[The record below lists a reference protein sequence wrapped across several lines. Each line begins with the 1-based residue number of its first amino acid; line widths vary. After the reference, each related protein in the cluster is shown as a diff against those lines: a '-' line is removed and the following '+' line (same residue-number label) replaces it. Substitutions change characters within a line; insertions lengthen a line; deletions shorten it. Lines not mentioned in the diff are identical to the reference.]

1 MAGLNPERLA
11 EVKDRLLD
19 RKRRLWLEVKDQ
31 LKSSIGDGYQ
41 EMLSTA
47 RDEEHQ
53 ATVSLMAETS
63 LTLLGPKRQEL
74 EAIEEALLRLENG
87 AYGLCDICG
96 QPIQPKRLEDYA
108 GGLSVPRNRASQREK
123 LAKATSPR
131 GTANQIKNLRAA
143 GAILPPFLV
152 FWRFNGEFNWHTV
165 DI

>member
-1 MAGLNPERLA
+1 MAGLSAERLA

-19 RKRRLWLEVKDQ
+19 RKKRLWLEVKDQ

-47 RDEEHQ
+47 RDEEDQ

-87 AYGLCDICG
+87 NYGVCDNCG
-96 QPIQPKRLEDYA
+96 LPIQPKPWRLCRR
-108 GGLSVPRNRASQREK
+108 PRCAATAPPNGRNWPRPPRAEPITK
-123 LAKATSPR
+123 
-131 GTANQIKNLRAA
+131 
-143 GAILPPFLV
+143 
-152 FWRFNGEFNWHTV
+152 
-165 DI
+165 